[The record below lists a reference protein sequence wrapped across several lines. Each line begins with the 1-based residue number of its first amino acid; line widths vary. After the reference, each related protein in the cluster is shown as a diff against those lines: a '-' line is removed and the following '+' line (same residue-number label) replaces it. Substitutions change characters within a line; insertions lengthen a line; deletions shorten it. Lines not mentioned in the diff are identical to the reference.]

1 MSAGLR
7 RAAGRLGELTELS
20 LDVLPAMRD
29 AESGLFSHKT
39 LCRDGA
45 YVNQG
50 ANVLYTTVSLVGIL
64 SQTRR
69 PADSV
74 LELGAAMD
82 AAHDAVARRD
92 VPGELANMVWACAL
106 AGDGR
111 GEALLAR
118 LAEAEPRLCPSGEL
132 GQVLYGLVAGAG
144 AYPAGNDAAMTAA
157 AACAEELLHR
167 FNPKAG
173 VFRAS
178 PRRMPPRRE
187 LLEARFAHFA
197 AQVYPLHGLGAHS
210 FATGEEPPAAVRGV
224 AERIVEAQGPLGQW
238 WWLYSCR
245 ARVVIEGYPVYS
257 VHQDGMA
264 FLGLTRLHEL
274 GVGDFG
280 EALARGLEWIDGAN
294 ELGAELVDG
303 EPPLVCRCI
312 QRAGSDADLPYGIS
326 RAGFGRAVARSL
338 VPRAGGDRTAA
349 EPGRLEVLRECR
361 SYHLGWLLYADSL
374 VQAATAERAV
384 DDG

>member
-1 MSAGLR
+1 MT
-7 RAAGRLGELTELS
+7 RLGELAELA

-29 AESGLFSHKT
+29 EPSGLFSHKT
-39 LCRDGA
+39 LVRDGA

-50 ANVLYTTVSLVGIL
+50 VNVLYTTVSLVGIL
-64 SQTRR
+64 RQRRR

-74 LELGAAMD
+74 LDLGPAID
-82 AAHDAVARRD
+82 AAHDAVAGRG

-118 LAEAEPRLCPSGEL
+118 LAATEPRRCPSGEL
-132 GQVLYGLVAGAG
+132 GQVLYGLVAGAE
-144 AYPAGNDAAMTAA
+144 AHPAGRDAAMTAA
-157 AACAEELLHR
+157 GACAEELLGR
-167 FNPKAG
+167 YNPRAG
-173 VFRAS
+173 VFRAT

-197 AQVYPLHGLGAHS
+197 AQVYPLHGLAAHCR
-210 FATGEEPPAAVRGV
+210 ATGQGPPAALRG
-224 AERIVEAQGPLGQW
+224 AAGRIVEAQGPLGQW

-245 ARVVIEGYPVYS
+245 APAVVEGYPVYS

-264 FLGLTRLHEL
+264 FLGLAPLAEL
-274 GVGDFG
+274 GAGDYG
-280 EALARGLEWIDGAN
+280 DALARGLEWLDGAN
-294 ELGAELVDG
+294 ELGEPLVGG
-303 EPPLVCRCI
+303 EPPLIPRCLM
-312 QRAGSDADLPYGIS
+312 RAGSDADGPYGVS
-326 RAGFGRAVARSL
+326 RANFARVVGRSL
-338 VPRAGGDRTAA
+338 APRAGGDRTAA

-374 VQAATAERAV
+374 VGEAPA
-384 DDG
+384 